1 MSHYSNVQELL
12 DVIVDM
18 RYDDLE
24 LLLDKYFNTGATDER
39 EEFTRSLVFVL
50 VSLWG
55 GTSTEFKREFRDNMT
70 KKSVNEEI
78 DLILWE
84 EDSDD

>member
-24 LLLDKYFNTGATDER
+24 SLLDKYFNSGATDER
-39 EEFTRSLVFVL
+39 AEFARSLVFIL

-55 GTSTEFKREFRDNMT
+55 GTSKEFRREFQENMT
-70 KKSVNEEI
+70 KKSVDEEI